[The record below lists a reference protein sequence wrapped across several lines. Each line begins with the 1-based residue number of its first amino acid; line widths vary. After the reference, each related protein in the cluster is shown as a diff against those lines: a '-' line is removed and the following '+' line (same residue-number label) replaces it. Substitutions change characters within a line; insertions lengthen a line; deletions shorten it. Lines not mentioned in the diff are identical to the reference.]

1 MWMMVSAGRKCR
13 GGPFNQAVREL
24 VSYYVAMEEFCME
37 QNVGKAVEI
46 REHSADS
53 LTTSMVDDAFFILQ
67 KASFGP
73 LSQNPRFRYA
83 SLVTLLTVTCDDRLD
98 LEIVHAD
105 HHRPI

>member
-1 MWMMVSAGRKCR
+1 MSVSACRNCR

-46 REHSADS
+46 RDHSADS

-67 KASFGP
+67 KASSSGLAPKIVFRVFGDCG
-73 LSQNPRFRYA
+73 N
-83 SLVTLLTVTCDDRLD
+83 TLHCD
-98 LEIVHAD
+98 V
-105 HHRPI
+105 

>member
-1 MWMMVSAGRKCR
+1 LCRKCR

-67 KASFGP
+67 KARRRDLMPSPAVSGFCFHQ
-73 LSQNPRFRYA
+73 L
-83 SLVTLLTVTCDDRLD
+83 LHVVTDITPTFMSRV
-98 LEIVHAD
+98 
-105 HHRPI
+105 